1 MRDDAFVG
9 DSESDSV
16 SDSVTNSQSAD
27 YLKQSD
33 ADLLRQCRVEAFRAS
48 GPGGQK
54 RNKTDSAVRLTH
66 QPTGLTTQAFEDR
79 SQHRNRAH
87 ALTRMRRV
95 IANNVRRPVDL
106 NAYAPPPELGAILPR
121 AKPRRIGPNHRDYP
135 KGVQA
140 LLDLFVAADCSV
152 ADTAAHVG
160 LSTGALSR
168 LVLADPDLHA
178 TVNDLRAAANL
189 RLLR

>member
-1 MRDDAFVG
+1 MGDDVSVN
-9 DSESDSV
+9 DSA
-16 SDSVTNSQSAD
+16 TNSRPPN
-27 YLKQSD
+27 YLTQTD
-33 ADLLRQCRVEAFRAS
+33 VDLLKQCRVETFRAS

-87 ALTRMRRV
+87 ALARLRRT
-95 IANNVRRPVDL
+95 IAVNVRRPIDL
-106 NAYAPPPELGAILPR
+106 DAYTPPPELVAILPI
-121 AKPRRIGPNHRDYP
+121 AKRQRIGSKHHDYP
-135 KGVQA
+135 QGVQA

-152 ADTAAHVG
+152 ADTAARVG

-168 LVLADPDLHA
+168 LMLADPDLHRV
-178 TVNDLRAAANL
+178 VNDLRTAAKL
-189 RLLR
+189 RPLR

>member
-1 MRDDAFVG
+1 MRDD
-9 DSESDSV
+9 EP
-16 SDSVTNSQSAD
+16 VTNSHSAD

-79 SQHRNRAH
+79 SQHRNRTR
-87 ALTRMRRV
+87 ALARMRHA
-95 IANNVRRPVDL
+95 IAHNVRRAVDL
-106 NAYAPPPELGAILPR
+106 DTYAPPHELRAILPS
-121 AKPRRIGPNHRDYP
+121 AKPRRIGPNHRDYST
-135 KGVQA
+135 GVQA

-178 TVNDLRAAANL
+178 IVNGLRAAANL
-189 RLLR
+189 RPLR